1 MPILFLTD
9 AQKMI
14 DLLLF
19 IYWIRKISAQ
29 HTFEKSFTSEC
40 CDFKNNELFE
50 KLNYGFMQERNEM
63 IAQKKKNG
71 SLLYGSD
78 FIYLF
83 SKIKCR
89 SLIR

>member
-1 MPILFLTD
+1 
-9 AQKMI
+9 MI
-14 DLLLF
+14 
-19 IYWIRKISAQ
+19 S
-29 HTFEKSFTSEC
+29 
-40 CDFKNNELFE
+40 KNNELFE